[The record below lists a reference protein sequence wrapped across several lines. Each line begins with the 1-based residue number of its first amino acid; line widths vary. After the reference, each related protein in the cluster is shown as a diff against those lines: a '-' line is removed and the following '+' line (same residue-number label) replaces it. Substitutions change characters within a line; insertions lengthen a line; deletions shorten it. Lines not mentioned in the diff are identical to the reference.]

1 MNEEQEHDAK
11 LRRSS
16 QTGLLVAFF
25 MVLLVGMAMLAMVNL
40 WPIFESLPLSPP
52 ETIEQE

>member
-1 MNEEQEHDAK
+1 MNEEQEHDVK

-16 QTGLLVAFF
+16 WSGLVVAFF
-25 MVLLVGMAMLAMVNL
+25 MILMVGIAMLAMVNL
-40 WPIFESLPLSPP
+40 WPIFDSLPVSPP

>member
-11 LRRSS
+11 LWRSS
-16 QTGLLVAFF
+16 QTGLLAFF

-40 WPIFESLPLSPP
+40 WPLPLSAS